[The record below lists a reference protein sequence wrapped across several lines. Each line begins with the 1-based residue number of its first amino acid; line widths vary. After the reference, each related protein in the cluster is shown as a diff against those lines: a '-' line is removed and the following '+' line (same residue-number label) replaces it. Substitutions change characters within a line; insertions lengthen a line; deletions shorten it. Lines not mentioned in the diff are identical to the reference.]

1 MICSDPTLFVTFLV
15 GPNAVEFRIHREVIY
30 QQCNVFKAAFEST
43 MIEGQTQIY
52 TLPDIS
58 EQCFSLFV
66 QWTYAQ
72 KLNLF
77 QLAKGYVH
85 DEEAT
90 AEEDAENMALVELWV
105 FGDRYVLPALQD
117 HVINRIY
124 DIFQATP
131 TISTVTFQYIYANT
145 LSEPDRSSVLRRFIV
160 AMVAEWAGMQMFGNG
175 DVVDTFPAQMLADI
189 CKLLANI
196 KDKSGVDD
204 IDMSQFWVDD
214 A

>member
-1 MICSDPTLFVTFLV
+1 MSSSSNSSDTASGSSQIATISAANSKRRRRGSKEAKFEAASFENDPTLFVTFLV

-43 MIEGQTQIY
+43 MIEGQTQTY

-90 AEEDAENMALVELWV
+90 AEEDAENMALVEL
-105 FGDRYVLPALQD
+105 
-117 HVINRIY
+117 
-124 DIFQATP
+124 
-131 TISTVTFQYIYANT
+131 
-145 LSEPDRSSVLRRFIV
+145 
-160 AMVAEWAGMQMFGNG
+160 
-175 DVVDTFPAQMLADI
+175 
-189 CKLLANI
+189 
-196 KDKSGVDD
+196 
-204 IDMSQFWVDD
+204 
-214 A
+214 

>member
-1 MICSDPTLFVTFLV
+1 YSDPTLFVTFLV

-30 QQCNVFKAAFEST
+30 HQCSVFKVAFEST
-43 MIEGQTQIY
+43 MIEGQTQTY

-90 AEEDAENMALVELWV
+90 AEEDAENMALVELWRDAENQTLAELWV
-105 FGDRYVLPALQD
+105 FGDTYIIPVLQNYAMTAM
-117 HVINRIY
+117 I
-124 DIFQATP
+124 DIHRAHRRLP
-131 TISTVTFQYIYANT
+131 STELFDYIYENT
-145 LSEPDRSSVLRRFIV
+145 MENSALRTH
-160 AMVAEWAGMQMFGNG
+160 
-175 DVVDTFPAQMLADI
+175 VVQ
-189 CKLLANI
+189 
-196 KDKSGVDD
+196 
-204 IDMSQFWVDD
+204 
-214 A
+214 